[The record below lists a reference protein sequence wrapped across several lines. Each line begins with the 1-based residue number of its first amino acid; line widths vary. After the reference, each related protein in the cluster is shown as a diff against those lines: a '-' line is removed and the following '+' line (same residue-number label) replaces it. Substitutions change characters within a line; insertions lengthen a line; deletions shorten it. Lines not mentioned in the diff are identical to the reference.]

1 MCLIA
6 VFCTLCGDEF
16 YKKRIVT
23 IIIYYGYVRFGTIHN
38 NKFLA
43 QHSLEILVQCCNHSK
58 QC

>member
-6 VFCTLCGDEF
+6 VFCTLHRDEF

-23 IIIYYGYVRFGTIHN
+23 IIIYYGYVRFGTIRN

-43 QHSLEILVQCCNHSK
+43 QHSLEMLVQ
-58 QC
+58 